1 VDDDSVEQRSDG
13 LAVARDARLEPTRSS
28 FMFNFD
34 WFHGPGLKRQ
44 VDEAKV
50 RCARRRLPGVP
61 PNDGSGNEEFQ
72 RCIAALETRIV
83 LYLKDGLSYEM
94 REMVDIGISSALAF
108 ECVPVDENYQVGAY
122 VIVVP
127 FEDIARVE
135 VFAVHPDDK
144 PQENIRIPGFRAAA
158 GEGRD

>member
-1 VDDDSVEQRSDG
+1 
-13 LAVARDARLEPTRSS
+13 
-28 FMFNFD
+28 MFNFD
-34 WFHGPGLKRQ
+34 WFHGAGLQRQ
-44 VDEAKV
+44 IEEAKN
-50 RCARRRLPGVP
+50 RCAAKKFPAAKKGKV
-61 PNDGSGNEEFQ
+61 NGSPEYMAYRNQ
-72 RCIAALETRIV
+72 LETRTI

-94 REMVDIGISSALAF
+94 REIADIGISSALAF

-144 PQENIRIPGFRAAA
+144 PAENIRIPGFRTGTDA
-158 GEGRD
+158 GRE

>member
-1 VDDDSVEQRSDG
+1 MPPPEPLRS
-13 LAVARDARLEPTRSS
+13 AY
-28 FMFNFD
+28 MFNFD
-34 WFHGPGLKRQ
+34 WFHGPGLRRQ
-44 VDEAKV
+44 IEEAKR
-50 RCARRRLPGVP
+50 RCALKKFPESLGSER
-61 PNDGSGNEEFQ
+61 PNEAELQQYMD
-72 RCIAALETRIV
+72 ALQTRII

-94 REMVDIGISSALAF
+94 REMVDIGMNSALAF

-158 GEGRD
+158 NEPRD

>member
-1 VDDDSVEQRSDG
+1 MTTP
-13 LAVARDARLEPTRSS
+13 EPTRSA

-34 WFHGPGLKRQ
+34 WFHGPGLRRQ
-44 VDEAKV
+44 IEEAKE
-50 RCARRRLPGVP
+50 RCAARKFPEARQNRQ
-61 PNDGSGNEEFQ
+61 GNGNTEYQ
-72 RCIAALETRIV
+72 KYKDALETRII

-94 REMVDIGISSALAF
+94 KEMVDIGMSSALAF
-108 ECVPVDENYQVGAY
+108 ECMPVDENYQVGAY

-144 PQENIRIPGFRAAA
+144 PQENIRIPGFRT
-158 GEGRD
+158 GTPEGRD

>member
-1 VDDDSVEQRSDG
+1 
-13 LAVARDARLEPTRSS
+13 
-28 FMFNFD
+28 MFNYD
-34 WFHGPGLKRQ
+34 WFHGPGLRRQ
-44 VDEAKV
+44 IDEAKK
-50 RCARRRLPGVP
+50 RCTARKFPEFLKTPA
-61 PNDGSGNEEFQ
+61 GNGQHVYQEYYD
-72 RCIAALETRIV
+72 ALETRTI
-83 LYLKDGLSYEM
+83 LYLRDGLSYEM

-144 PQENIRIPGFRAAA
+144 PQENIRIPGFRAA
-158 GEGRD
+158 EPRD

>member
-1 VDDDSVEQRSDG
+1 
-13 LAVARDARLEPTRSS
+13 
-28 FMFNFD
+28 MFNFD
-34 WFHGPGLKRQ
+34 WFHGPGLRRQ
-44 VDEAKV
+44 IEEAKL
-50 RCARRRLPGVP
+50 RCAARKFPDAQQRTQ
-61 PNDGSGNEEFQ
+61 GNGNTAYQ
-72 RCIAALETRIV
+72 VYKDALETRTI

-94 REMVDIGISSALAF
+94 KEMVDIGMSSALAF

-144 PQENIRIPGFRAAA
+144 PQENIRIPGFRT
-158 GEGRD
+158 GTPEGRD

>member
-1 VDDDSVEQRSDG
+1 MTTP
-13 LAVARDARLEPTRSS
+13 EPTRST

-34 WFHGPGLKRQ
+34 WFHGPGLRRQ
-44 VDEAKV
+44 IEEAKQ
-50 RCARRRLPGVP
+50 RCTLHKFPAARQ
-61 PNDGSGNEEFQ
+61 SKEGNGNTEFQ
-72 RCIAALETRIV
+72 NYKDQLETRII

-94 REMVDIGISSALAF
+94 REMVDIGMSSALAF

-135 VFAVHPDDK
+135 VFAVHPDEK
-144 PQENIRIPGFRAAA
+144 PQDNIRIPGFRSGAAD
-158 GEGRD
+158 GRD

>member
-1 VDDDSVEQRSDG
+1 MISPDAAAESGRERYMGSEQPARS
-13 LAVARDARLEPTRSS
+13 T

-34 WFHGPGLKRQ
+34 WFHAPGLRRQ
-44 VDEAKV
+44 IDEAKK
-50 RCARRRLPGVP
+50 RCTARKFPDYARGAG
-61 PNDGSGNEEFQ
+61 DGNTAHQ
-72 RCIAALETRIV
+72 QYYDALETRTI
-83 LYLKDGLSYEM
+83 LYLRDGLSYEM

-135 VFAVHPDDK
+135 VFAVHPDEK
-144 PQENIRIPGFRAAA
+144 PQDNIRIPGFRSGAA
-158 GEGRD
+158 EGR